1 LSDHRY
7 ILFNLEGF
15 VPECLVRNSRGIN
28 WDFFRDDLKGRMEQG
43 LEINTKDEVNQD
55 WQYSLSSQ
63 P

>member
-15 VPECLVRNSRGIN
+15 VPDCLVRNPRIIN
-28 WDFFRDDLKGRMEQG
+28 WDFFREDLKGRMKQG
-43 LEINTKDEVNQD
+43 LEMNTKDEVNHG
-55 WQYSLSSQ
+55 WQFSLSSQ